1 MTTQRDTQ
9 NSEGPRARMSEA
21 RMRELL
27 TEGRRVREAVEK
39 DIAEM
44 RRIPAAEAAARAR

>member
-1 MTTQRDTQ
+1 MTTQRDTET
-9 NSEGPRARMSEA
+9 NEAPRERMSEA

-27 TEGRRVREAVEK
+27 AEGRVREAVEK

-44 RRIPAAEAAARAR
+44 RRIPANETAALVR

>member
-1 MTTQRDTQ
+1 MTTQRDTET
-9 NSEGPRARMSEA
+9 NEAHRERMSEA

-27 TEGRRVREAVEK
+27 AEGRRVREAVEK

-44 RRIPAAEAAARAR
+44 RRIPADEAAALVR

>member
-1 MTTQRDTQ
+1 MTTQRD
-9 NSEGPRARMSEA
+9 NEIDEAPRERLTEA

-27 TEGRRVREAVEK
+27 AEGRRVREAVEK

-44 RRIPAAEAAARAR
+44 RQIPAAEAAARAR